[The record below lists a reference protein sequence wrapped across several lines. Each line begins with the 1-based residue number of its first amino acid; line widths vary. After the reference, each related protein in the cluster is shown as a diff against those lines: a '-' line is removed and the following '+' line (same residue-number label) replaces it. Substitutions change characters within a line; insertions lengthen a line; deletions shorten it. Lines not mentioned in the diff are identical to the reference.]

1 MVWGLLSRKM
11 FAILQNLLLALYI
24 VNIPLNS
31 KCIQSVLDFLCPLC
45 LRAARDKCLHPG
57 TAMEGKTMAIS
68 KESSPQE
75 VTSEEANVI
84 VRACWYKK
92 GVSWGVLQDT
102 AVGSYKTIM

>member
-1 MVWGLLSRKM
+1 
-11 FAILQNLLLALYI
+11 
-24 VNIPLNS
+24 
-31 KCIQSVLDFLCPLC
+31 
-45 LRAARDKCLHPG
+45 
-57 TAMEGKTMAIS
+57 MEGKTMAIS